1 MAKSTSEQVQDDFI
15 AQDVQLARVDAGLQK
30 RIDARLDQLGRDL
43 KRLTLDVDV
52 AGTPRRD
59 AQVRR
64 MNKLNKGSRELI
76 RIAYSDINRLTRDVL
91 VDVAAATSM
100 EVATALEENIP

>member
-59 AQVRR
+59 AQIRR
-64 MNKLNKGSRELI
+64 MNKLNKQSRELI
-76 RIAYSDINRLTRDVL
+76 AAAYADINTLTKDVL

-100 EVATALEENIP
+100 EVATTLEENIP

>member
-1 MAKSTSEQVQDDFI
+1 MAKSVSEEVQDDFI
-15 AQDVQLARVDAGLQK
+15 KQDVQLARVDAGLQK
-30 RIDARLDQLGRDL
+30 QIDARLDKLGRDL

-64 MNKLNKGSRELI
+64 MAKLNKESRELI
-76 RIAYSDINRLTRDVL
+76 RVAYSDINAMTKATLGK
-91 VDVAAATSM
+91 VAAATSM
-100 EVATALEENIP
+100 EVVSALEENLP

>member
-1 MAKSTSEQVQDDFI
+1 MAKSTAEQVQDDFI

-59 AQVRR
+59 AQIRR

-76 RIAYSDINRLTRDVL
+76 RIAYSDINRLTKDVL